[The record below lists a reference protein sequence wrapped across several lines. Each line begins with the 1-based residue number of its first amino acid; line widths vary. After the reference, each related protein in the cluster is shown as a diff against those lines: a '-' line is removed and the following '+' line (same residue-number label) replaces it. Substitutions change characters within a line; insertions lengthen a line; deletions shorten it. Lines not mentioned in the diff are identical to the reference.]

1 MRYIYLISP
10 KKIKKNFYKDL
21 DEVLSQKKVKYFQLR
36 LKNLSKK
43 KIIQI
48 SKKIKKITTKHDVKF
63 ILNDKYKLV
72 KDVRADGCHVG
83 QKDGPLKEVK
93 KFLNNR
99 ILGVTCH
106 NSLML
111 AKKAIKFQPTYLAF
125 GSFHNSS
132 LKPKAIRADFK
143 LIPKI
148 KKKIKIPIVAI
159 GGINNSNYKRLLK
172 LGVNLIAI
180 SSFIWDNPK
189 LKPKQAIEKFI

>member
-159 GGINNSNYKRLLK
+159 GGINNSNYKMLLK

-189 LKPKQAIEKFI
+189 LKPKQAIKKFI

>member
-48 SKKIKKITTKHDVKF
+48 SKKIKKITIKHDVKF

-72 KDVRADGCHVG
+72 KDVKADGCHVG
-83 QKDGPLKEVK
+83 QKDGQLKEVK

-99 ILGVTCH
+99 IFGVTCH
-106 NSLML
+106 NSLVL

-159 GGINNSNYKRLLK
+159 GGINNNNYKRLLK

-189 LKPKQAIEKFI
+189 LKPKQAIKKFI

>member
-1 MRYIYLISP
+1 LRYIYLISP

-189 LKPKQAIEKFI
+189 LKPKQAIKKFI

>member
-21 DEVLSQKKVKYFQLR
+21 DEVLSQKKVRYFQLR

-43 KIIQI
+43 KIVQI
-48 SKKIKKITTKHDVKF
+48 SKKIKKITIKHDVKF

-72 KDVRADGCHVG
+72 RDVRADGCHVG

-93 KFLNNR
+93 KFLNNK
-99 ILGVTCH
+99 IFGVTCH

-111 AKKAIKFQPTYLAF
+111 AKEAIKFRPTYLAF
-125 GSFHNSS
+125 GSFNKSS
-132 LKPKAIRADFK
+132 LKPRAIRADFK

-159 GGINNSNYKRLLK
+159 GGINNRNYKKLLK

-189 LKPKQAIEKFI
+189 LKPKQAIKKFI

>member
-21 DEVLSQKKVKYFQLR
+21 DEVLSQKKVRYFQLR

-48 SKKIKKITTKHDVKF
+48 SKKIKKITIKHNVKF

-72 KDVRADGCHVG
+72 KDTRADGCHVG

-93 KFLNNR
+93 KFLNNK
-99 ILGVTCH
+99 IFGVTCH

-111 AKKAIKFQPTYLAF
+111 AKEAIKFRPTYLAF
-125 GSFHNSS
+125 GSFNKSS
-132 LKPKAIRADFK
+132 LKPRAIRANLK

-159 GGINNSNYKRLLK
+159 GGINNRNYKKLIK

-180 SSFIWDNPK
+180 SSFIWDNPE
-189 LKPKQAIEKFI
+189 LKPKQAIKKFI

>member
-189 LKPKQAIEKFI
+189 LKPKQAIKKFI

>member
-1 MRYIYLISP
+1 MKNIYLISP

-159 GGINNSNYKRLLK
+159 GGINNSNYKMLLK

-189 LKPKQAIEKFI
+189 LKPKQAIKKFI

>member
-159 GGINNSNYKRLLK
+159 GGINNSNYKMLLK

>member
-1 MRYIYLISP
+1 M
-10 KKIKKNFYKDL
+10 
-21 DEVLSQKKVKYFQLR
+21 LSQKKVKYFQLR

>member
-1 MRYIYLISP
+1 MKNIYLISP

>member
-10 KKIKKNFYKDL
+10 KKIKRTFYKDL

-43 KIIQI
+43 EIIQI
-48 SKKIKKITTKHDVKF
+48 SKKIKKITIKYNVKF
-63 ILNDKYKLV
+63 ILNDYYKLV
-72 KDVRADGCHVG
+72 KNVRADGCHIG
-83 QKDGPLKEVK
+83 QKDGPLKEAK
-93 KFLNNR
+93 KFLKNK
-99 ILGVTCH
+99 IFGITCH

-111 AKKAIKFQPTYLAF
+111 AKKALKIRPTYLAF
-125 GSFHNSS
+125 GAFHKSS

-159 GGINNSNYKRLLK
+159 GGIDSSNYKRLLK
-172 LGVNLIAI
+172 LGVNFIAI

-189 LKPKQAIEKFI
+189 LKPKQAIKKFI

>member
-111 AKKAIKFQPTYLAF
+111 ARKAIKFQPTYLAF

-189 LKPKQAIEKFI
+189 LKPKQAIKKFI

>member
-36 LKNLSKK
+36 LKNLSRK

-48 SKKIKKITTKHDVKF
+48 SKRIKKITIKHDVKF

-72 KDVRADGCHVG
+72 KDVKADGCHVG
-83 QKDGPLKEVK
+83 QKDGPLNEVK

-99 ILGVTCH
+99 IFGITCH

-111 AKKAIKFQPTYLAF
+111 ARKAIKFQPTYLAF

-159 GGINNSNYKRLLK
+159 GGINNRNYKKLLK

-189 LKPKQAIEKFI
+189 LKPKQAIKKFI

>member
-1 MRYIYLISP
+1 LRYIYLISP